1 MATTRNIQMQMQ
13 YYNGTDYDTLYP
25 MTNLSNITGSLNAI
39 NVSYSNSSTSSVI
52 TGDNVQLAIDQ
63 LFQSVSNG
71 KSQIASAITD
81 MGVSTSSDASF
92 STMASNIKNIKTGV
106 ELPVEASTF
115 TYFYNSSESGLVCTI
130 NNNDLEASFVYLMIF
145 INTVVVNIRYGSQF
159 VELGFALLYPD
170 VNTKIYN
177 VLTGNSNY
185 SPGALTQSYGGSVSF
200 EPQLHRNSSTILNGN
215 ILTAIVRDNRLFQYI
230 TAMQTYPGILLK
242 TNMIYQ

>member
-1 MATTRNIQMQMQ
+1 MATTRNIQMQ

-25 MTNLSNITGSLNAI
+25 MTNLSNITGRLNAT
-39 NVSYSNSSTSSVI
+39 NVSYSNSSTSSII

-81 MGVSTSSDASF
+81 MGVSTSGSASF

-130 NNNDLEASFVYLMIF
+130 NNNDLEASFIYLMIF
-145 INTVVVNIRYGSQF
+145 INTAVVNIRYGTQF
-159 VELGFALLYPD
+159 VGLGFALLYPD

-177 VLTGNSNY
+177 IFTGNSNY
-185 SPGALTQSYGGSVSF
+185 SPGAITESYGGSVNF
-200 EPQLHRNSSTILNGN
+200 EPQLHRNSSTTLSGN

-242 TNMIYQ
+242 TNMFYQ